1 MGTSVPE
8 HGHMAAITQN
18 FENWKANLDKKLH
31 EKNKFTDLLE
41 VVEKKTNVR
50 RLYLVLGLAAFL
62 AFYLMI
68 GYGADF
74 LCNLI
79 GFVYP
84 AYASVKAIESNK
96 KEDDTKWLTYW
107 VVYST
112 FSILEFFGDIF
123 FFWVPF
129 YSFCKCGFLIYCMI
143 PGSYNGSL
151 KIYSSVLRPFF
162 LKHQDKMEQAL
173 NEASSVASDMVNEAK
188 EAGADLAADAMRQSL
203 ADSSKSD

>member
-1 MGTSVPE
+1 
-8 HGHMAAITQN
+8 
-18 FENWKANLDKKLH
+18 
-31 EKNKFTDLLE
+31 
-41 VVEKKTNVR
+41 
-50 RLYLVLGLAAFL
+50 
-62 AFYLMI
+62 MI

-84 AYASVKAIESNK
+84 AYASVKAIESHV

-143 PGSYNGSL
+143 PGHYNGSL
-151 KIYSSVLRPFF
+151 KIYNSVLRPFF
-162 LKHQDKMEQAL
+162 LKHQDKMEKAL
-173 NEASSVASDMVNEAK
+173 NEAQSVASDMVNEAK
-188 EAGADLAADAMRQSL
+188 DAGADLAADAMRQSL